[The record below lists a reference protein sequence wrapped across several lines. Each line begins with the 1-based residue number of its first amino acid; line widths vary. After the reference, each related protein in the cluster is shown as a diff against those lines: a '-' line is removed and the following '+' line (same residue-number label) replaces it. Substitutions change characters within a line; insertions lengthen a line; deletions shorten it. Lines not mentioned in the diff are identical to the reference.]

1 MSVGVIV
8 EFKLKQGGA
17 ELLTSALR
25 EGLPRARMWDGNQ
38 DIFLGV
44 DSQDSC
50 HLFLV
55 QKWLTLAHY
64 EAYNTWI
71 MAQPETQNL
80 LAMLVGGMTTTIVE
94 DLES

>member
-25 EGLPRARMWDGNQ
+25 KELSHAKAWDGNE

-44 DSQDSC
+44 DSEDSC
-50 HLFLV
+50 HLFLI
-55 QKWLTLAHY
+55 QKWRSRRHY
-64 EAYNTWI
+64 EAYNAWI
-71 MAQPETQNL
+71 MAQPETQSL
-80 LAMLVGGMTTTIVE
+80 MAMLVGGMTTTVVE
-94 DLES
+94 DLET

>member
-1 MSVGVIV
+1 LSVGVLV

-25 EGLPRARMWDGNQ
+25 EGLPRARMWDGNL

-44 DSQDSC
+44 DSQDPC
-50 HLFLV
+50 HLFLI
-55 QKWLTLAHY
+55 QKWRSRQHY
-64 EAYNTWI
+64 EAYDAWI
-71 MAQPETQNL
+71 MAQPETKSL
-80 LAMLVGGMTTTIVE
+80 MAMLVGGMTTTIVE